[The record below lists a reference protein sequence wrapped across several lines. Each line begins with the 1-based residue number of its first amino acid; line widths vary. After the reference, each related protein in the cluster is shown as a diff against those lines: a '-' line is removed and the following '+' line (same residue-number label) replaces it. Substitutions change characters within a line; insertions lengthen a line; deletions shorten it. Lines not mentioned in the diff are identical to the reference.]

1 MRRFLECFALLAALP
16 AVAGGYFYFRG
27 GGPIPLALAGYG
39 VLLALITTW
48 MIGRR
53 SEVRALAELAA
64 DRERELKT
72 HREDLQGRI
81 DLLTAQREI
90 SLVLNE
96 DVDFRTVLD
105 RVLAIVGDL
114 LGGDVELWGR
124 SGEKLVLR
132 AARRGGETA
141 FDLPGAADVALR
153 RCFEE
158 GVAGP
163 GLCPLLADREIIGA
177 ARVSAGSRAL
187 PELAK
192 FLALALKTPDLY
204 TRAVQDG
211 LTGLWT
217 KRHFLTQIGDLIGN
231 ARRYAEPLSIV
242 MVDVDHFKKVNDTHG
257 HQTGD
262 KVLKGVAEVLRNKV
276 RGGMAFRYGGEEMA
290 VLLPKASAGE
300 AGAVAERLRKA
311 IEGHKL
317 GGVKVTASFGV
328 AALDGAMKGGDDLVE
343 RADQALYKAKEG
355 GRNRVEIA
363 PGGSSGTEPTRRYG
377 RTG

>member
-1 MRRFLECFALLAALP
+1 MRRFLECFLLLAALP

-27 GGPIPLALAGYG
+27 GGPIPLAIAAYG

-48 MIGRR
+48 MLLRR
-53 SEVRALAELAA
+53 GEVRALADLAA
-64 DRERELKT
+64 DRERELKVA
-72 HREDLQGRI
+72 REDLQGRI

-105 RVLAIVGDL
+105 RVLAIAGDL

-124 SGEKLVLR
+124 SEDRLVLR

-141 FDLPGAADVALR
+141 FDVPGAPDAALR

-163 GLCPLLADREIIGA
+163 GLAPLMADREIMGA
-177 ARVSAGSRAL
+177 VRVSAGSRSL

-217 KRHFLTQIGDLIGN
+217 KRHFLSQIGELIEN
-231 ARRYAEPLSIV
+231 ARRYGEALSIV
-242 MVDVDHFKKVNDTHG
+242 MVDVDHFKKVNDVHG

-262 KVLKGVAEVLRNKV
+262 KVLKGVAEVLKKKI

-290 VLLPKASAGE
+290 VLLPKAAGSE
-300 AGAVAERLRKA
+300 AAAVAERLRKA
-311 IEGHKL
+311 IETHKL

-328 AALDGAMKGGDDLVE
+328 AQLDGAMRGGDDLVE
-343 RADQALYKAKEG
+343 RADKALYEAKEG
-355 GRNRVEIA
+355 GRNRVVTAA
-363 PGGSSGTEPTRRYG
+363 PVGPEAVPTRRWT
-377 RTG
+377 RSA